1 MVKVKF
7 KVFKIIFI
15 ALIVILFSLAT
26 FFLIKGLLMEKEDK
40 GKSDSAPSVS
50 SVDVEKA
57 ISAIKSEHGELLY
70 ESEDIPEFT
79 SLAFK
84 ENDRIESYI
93 IDTSTGEE
101 LKLEDIIKNNKMDDF
116 LKKEMELLNLKYPE
130 FIVEGIQNSGGEKVY
145 LIKSNELLIYYYDYT
160 YEYDYQEVVSLTIN
174 YNEVHEFLD
183 FTHLLDSEYTNEDGY
198 QYSKDKKTVAIT
210 FDDGP
215 SSKYNRQFLDAL
227 AKNKAHGT
235 FFMVGTMMQSCQKC
249 VKDTYESGS
258 EVASHTYNHINMT
271 RKSIE
276 DVNAS
281 IKKTDDLFYQITG
294 DHIKYV
300 RPPYGSYNKINL
312 ENVDYPLILWNLD
325 TEDWRYKD
333 VDHIVNY
340 VMENV
345 SDGSIILMHELY
357 ETSLEA
363 LEIILPKL
371 YAEGYQVVSVGELAE
386 LKGREVLS
394 GHAYRSLKS

>member
-1 MVKVKF
+1 MKY

-15 ALIVILFSLAT
+15 ILIVILFSLAT

-57 ISAIKSEHGELLY
+57 ISAIKSEHGELSY

-101 LKLEDIIKNNKMDDF
+101 LKLEDIIKSNKMEDF
-116 LKKEMELLNLKYPE
+116 LDRELELLKLKYPE
-130 FIVEGIQNSGGEKVY
+130 FIVDGIRNTEGDKVY
-145 LIKSNELLIYYYDYT
+145 VIKSNELTIYYYHYT
-160 YEYDYQEVVSLTIN
+160 YLYDYQDTVSLTIN
-174 YNEVHEFLD
+174 YNEIHDYLD

-198 QYSKDKKTVAIT
+198 QYSKEKKTVAIT

-215 SSKYNRQFLDAL
+215 SSKYNSEFLDVL

-235 FFMVGTMMQSCQKC
+235 FFMVGTMMQACQKC
-249 VKDTYESGS
+249 VKDTYESGN
-258 EVASHTYNHINMT
+258 EVASHTYNHINIT

-276 DVNAS
+276 EVNAS

-294 DHIKYV
+294 SHIKYV
-300 RPPYGSYNKINL
+300 RPPYGSYNKTNL

-325 TEDWRYKD
+325 TEDWRDKD
-333 VDHIVNY
+333 VDRIVEY
-340 VMENV
+340 VMDNV

-363 LEIILPKL
+363 LEIILPRL
-371 YAEGYQVVSVGELAE
+371 YAEGYQVVSVSELAE
-386 LKGREVLS
+386 LKDREVLS
-394 GHAYRSLKS
+394 GHAYRSLKG